1 MALIKTINEVKAV
14 LPKLVSNLSDASLL
28 PNFDAAEIKYLVPI
42 IGMNQYNDIVAKYS
56 ADPQTLSAEEQ
67 KLLKHLQLLVT
78 VNAFRDDMIINHV
91 MWSDQGL
98 RTITTQEMGKPV
110 GWEFKE
116 LKNFFVNRASDAEEI
131 LLTYLWTNKASYAL
145 WTASDEYKQFTS
157 LLIRTGTDFSAQFKL
172 YQPMRTYYSLQSIVA
187 EVQELY
193 LQSAI
198 GEDLLIYLRDKNAPS
213 SDETTAIK
221 LLKRSLALLSI
232 KESYLKL
239 SVRMSDAGFTTV
251 GLSRTGDPED
261 SEVAGRGRSNRPNDG
276 ATKKSA

>member
-1 MALIKTINEVKAV
+1 
-14 LPKLVSNLSDASLL
+14 
-28 PNFDAAEIKYLVPI
+28 
-42 IGMNQYNDIVAKYS
+42 
-56 ADPQTLSAEEQ
+56 
-67 KLLKHLQLLVT
+67 
-78 VNAFRDDMIINHV
+78 
-91 MWSDQGL
+91 
-98 RTITTQEMGKPV
+98 
-110 GWEFKE
+110 
-116 LKNFFVNRASDAEEI
+116 
-131 LLTYLWTNKASYAL
+131 
-145 WTASDEYKQFTS
+145 
-157 LLIRTGTDFSAQFKL
+157 
-172 YQPMRTYYSLQSIVA
+172 MRTYYSLQSIVA

-261 SEVAGRGRSNRPNDG
+261 SEVAGREG
-276 ATKKSA
+276 ATPK